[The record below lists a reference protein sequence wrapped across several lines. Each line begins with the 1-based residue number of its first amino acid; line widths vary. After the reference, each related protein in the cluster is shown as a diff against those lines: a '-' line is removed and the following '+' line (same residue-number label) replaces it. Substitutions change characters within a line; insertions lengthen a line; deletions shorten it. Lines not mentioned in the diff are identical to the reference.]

1 MKKFILNILLIAVI
15 FFSTSCKTIPEDH
28 YNTQKDDAIGTG
40 IGTLLCQ
47 AIGWDTEAVVLG
59 AGIGTVIGALAGNA
73 IDQNHQAARD
83 AAILNKRVVY
93 VDNQGRAV
101 EAIPLQGTQHTDCR
115 QITKRHLNN
124 GQLLSETVEDICEGK
139 NQL

>member
-1 MKKFILNILLIAVI
+1 MWRERSYFLKPSRGSHMKKFILNILLIAVI

-47 AIGWDTEAVVLG
+47 AIGWDTEAVLLG

-73 IDQNHQAARD
+73 IDQNHQAARE
-83 AAILNKRVVY
+83 V
-93 VDNQGRAV
+93 G
-101 EAIPLQGTQHTDCR
+101 HTEQKSSLC
-115 QITKRHLNN
+115 
-124 GQLLSETVEDICEGK
+124 G
-139 NQL
+139 